1 MKSRAGILA
10 QVSRPRKLI
19 FLLSMLILILSACGG
34 GGGTSPTGG
43 GGLNTGGGTSGSNE
57 IKLGALYIGSGPLA
71 SLGQDALRGVQMAI
85 DEFHGTVAGKKIVL
99 SKETS
104 DATPNVARDAA
115 RKLIENDG
123 VDLMVGPLSGDEGLA
138 VAFHLRGAVGS
149 LRGVVRHLYESRI
162 REEGGAR
169 EMVDAEV
176 DGRLED
182 EHDAH
187 AVGVGV
193 YLDAHI
199 FELALGLD
207 GSGGLVHF
215 VF

>member
-10 QVSRPRKLI
+10 QVPRPRKLI
-19 FLLSMLILILSACGG
+19 FLLSMLILILSAC

-115 RKLIENDG
+115 RKLIEQ
-123 VDLMVGPLSGDEGLA
+123 
-138 VAFHLRGAVGS
+138 
-149 LRGVVRHLYESRI
+149 
-162 REEGGAR
+162 
-169 EMVDAEV
+169 
-176 DGRLED
+176 
-182 EHDAH
+182 
-187 AVGVGV
+187 
-193 YLDAHI
+193 
-199 FELALGLD
+199 
-207 GSGGLVHF
+207 
-215 VF
+215 